1 METFIEELSS
11 KKVLSKDDIIL
22 LKQYI
27 AKKYAK
33 YTKKQQSDVLSRAI
47 YQVIDKSTSGLDKH
61 YINLVKNVILKNT
74 ILKNGDPV
82 LFSDILNLCISIGDS
97 SDDLKHTLLNWINLH
112 IENKISKTDLEIYC
126 SKNSSVSTIV
136 KVNTNLDFIIKTN
149 YAVNNEI
156 AITSISP
163 KSKNKLSLLLLGFLS
178 IILIVFAFT
187 TCLTIHSTILEKH
200 NQISNR
206 ASRAA
211 AIKNKTPKTNI
222 LVYFKYKEI
231 DKSKLII
238 FLNSHNSLLAEE
250 PYFSTI
256 IAVSKQYDLN
266 PLILFAIT
274 GQEENFVSKQD
285 SNSKKL
291 QTIHTMYIT
300 VGKIITQIL
309 KMPVRLQA

>member
-1 METFIEELSS
+1 M
-11 KKVLSKDDIIL
+11 
-22 LKQYI
+22 
-27 AKKYAK
+27 
-33 YTKKQQSDVLSRAI
+33 
-47 YQVIDKSTSGLDKH
+47 
-61 YINLVKNVILKNT
+61 
-74 ILKNGDPV
+74 
-82 LFSDILNLCISIGDS
+82 CISIGDS

-285 SNSKKL
+285 SNSKKIANNPYNVYHSWQDYNTNIKDASEIASL
-291 QTIHTMYIT
+291 T
-300 VGKIITQIL
+300 VINLSKDRPANEEPFHWINRQYAEDPNWSKGVKKIYDDLEKNDSHGK
-309 KMPVRLQA
+309 